1 MAGGGAT
8 RDGERWR
15 GRGSVSNPAGR
26 FEPRD
31 VAPLDDDVWWAVE
44 PEAERV
50 ETVLLPDAARTILT
64 RNDSPDVP
72 FRLSINP
79 YRGCEHGCTYCFARP
94 THSYLGLSPGLDF
107 ETRIF
112 YKANAADLLVR
123 ELGKASYVPEPI
135 ALGANTDGYQPA
147 ERELGITR
155 GVLEVLARAG
165 NPVAAI
171 TKSALV
177 LRDLDVL
184 APMAERGQAKVMVS
198 ITTLDD
204 GLARSMEPRAASPAR
219 RLRTLRALSGA
230 GVPVGV
236 LVSPIVPGLTDHE
249 MESILEAAREAGAT
263 SANFIVLR
271 LPWELRELFE
281 AWLRRAAPTKADRV
295 LARVRDLRG
304 GDLYAA
310 EFGTRMTGTG
320 PWAELLARR
329 FRAACDRFGL
339 ARRSVAMDAS
349 RFRRPGGQRT
359 LFGPGGGGA

>member
-1 MAGGGAT
+1 LDGGST
-8 RDGERWR
+8 RDGQRWR
-15 GRGSVSNPAGR
+15 GRGAVSNPAGR

-31 VAPLDDDVWWAVE
+31 VVPLDDDVWWAVD

-50 ETVLLPDAARTILT
+50 PTTLTADRARTILT

-112 YKANAADLLVR
+112 FKADAPALLER
-123 ELGKASYVPEPI
+123 ELARRSYVPEPI
-135 ALGANTDGYQPA
+135 ALGANTDAYQPA
-147 ERELGITR
+147 ERELRLTR

-171 TKSALV
+171 TKASLV
-177 LRDLDVL
+177 LRDLDLL

-204 GLARSMEPRAASPAR
+204 DLARSMEPRAASPAR
-219 RLRTLRALSGA
+219 RLRTLEALSAA
-230 GVPVGV
+230 GVPTGV

-249 MESILEAAREAGAT
+249 LEAILDAAADAGAR

-271 LPWELRELFE
+271 LPHELRELFG
-281 AWLRRAAPTKADRV
+281 AWLRRAAPTRAERV

-304 GDLYAA
+304 GDLYDAS
-310 EFGTRMTGTG
+310 FGRRMTGTG
-320 PWAELLARR
+320 PWADLLARR
-329 FRAACDRFGL
+329 FRAACARLGL
-339 ARRSVAMDAS
+339 ARRTMPMDVS
-349 RFRRPGGQRT
+349 RFRRPGGQGV
-359 LFGPGGGGA
+359 LFGPGEDGA